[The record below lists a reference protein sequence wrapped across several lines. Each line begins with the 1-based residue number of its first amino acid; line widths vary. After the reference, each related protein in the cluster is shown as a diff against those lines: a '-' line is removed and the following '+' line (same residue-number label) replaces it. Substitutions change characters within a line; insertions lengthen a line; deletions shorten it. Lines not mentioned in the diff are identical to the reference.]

1 MEVLV
6 VGNSF
11 VRRFGDVDLL
21 GLDSNRHRIH
31 MVGRWRGTN
40 LNLISDINY
49 FIEDILESFR
59 KVDHL
64 ILVSGHNDLAEEV
77 FISEY
82 ALAQDLILVGRRA
95 IEAGVQRVTF
105 TEVIPRFGENGFRR
119 TPHFLYQQNLF
130 SIQEAEIEYHRRKN
144 VFNICLQYFIDITCR
159 FDYMEMEGLRVDV
172 WEKLENDGI
181 HLNLDGW
188 VKFQEALRKAI
199 IVNGYRLQTPGKAP
213 KRKSNG
219 AVDYRKR
226 FVMRF
231 VMKHRR

>member
-1 MEVLV
+1 MAFYSQHRGQYDQDPMEVLV

-82 ALAQDLILVGRRA
+82 ALAQEGHKEGHNRKW
-95 IEAGVQRVTF
+95 
-105 TEVIPRFGENGFRR
+105 
-119 TPHFLYQQNLF
+119 
-130 SIQEAEIEYHRRKN
+130 IQA
-144 VFNICLQYFIDITCR
+144 
-159 FDYMEMEGLRVDV
+159 
-172 WEKLENDGI
+172 
-181 HLNLDGW
+181 
-188 VKFQEALRKAI
+188 
-199 IVNGYRLQTPGKAP
+199 
-213 KRKSNG
+213 SNSWQST
-219 AVDYRKR
+219 
-226 FVMRF
+226 
-231 VMKHRR
+231 